1 MLRTEF
7 FLVVV
12 KKEDI
17 ESIMSKSYYKYT
29 TIKEIIIPKE
39 GNEEHYSAIYSN
51 FSNPLVDLKDKSLF
65 SMSMNLNYDSGVE
78 NTFKVN
84 FEFEKLISDGITSG
98 IGHFYILDE
107 DEKVLVDISN
117 YSGNA
122 KIEGF
127 VTMLNKHTCKES
139 IYKANRVITN
149 IINGV
154 DNSLMNPKETIVE

>member
-1 MLRTEF
+1 MLHTEF
-7 FLVVV
+7 FLIVV

-17 ESIMSKSYYKYT
+17 EPILYKSYYKYT
-29 TIKEIIIPKE
+29 TVKEIIILKE
-39 GNEEHYSAIYSN
+39 GNEEHYCAIYSN

-65 SMSMNLNYDSGVE
+65 SMSMNLNYDSDVE

-84 FEFEKLISDGITSG
+84 FEFKQLISDDITSG

-107 DEKVLVDISN
+107 DEKVFVDISN

-139 IYKANRVITN
+139 IYKANRVIVN

>member
-1 MLRTEF
+1 MLCTEF
-7 FLVVV
+7 FLIVV

-17 ESIMSKSYYKYT
+17 EPILYKSYYKYT
-29 TIKEIIIPKE
+29 TVKEIIIPKE
-39 GNEEHYSAIYSN
+39 GNEEHYCAIYSN

-65 SMSMNLNYDSGVE
+65 SMNMNLNYDSNAE

-84 FEFEKLISDGITSG
+84 FEFKQLINDNITSG
-98 IGHFYILDE
+98 IEHFYILDG
-107 DEKVLVDISN
+107 DEKVLVDVSN

-127 VTMLNKHTCKES
+127 VTMLNKYTCKES
-139 IYKANRVITN
+139 IYKANRVIVN

>member
-1 MLRTEF
+1 MLHTEF
-7 FLVVV
+7 FLIVV

-17 ESIMSKSYYKYT
+17 EPILYKSYYKYT
-29 TIKEIIIPKE
+29 TVKEIIVPKE
-39 GNEEHYSAIYSN
+39 GKEEHYCAIYSN
-51 FSNPLVDLKDKSLF
+51 FSNPWVDLKDKSLF

-78 NTFKVN
+78 NTFKVD
-84 FEFEKLISDGITSG
+84 FEFEQLISDNITSG

-122 KIEGF
+122 KIERF

-139 IYKANRVITN
+139 IYKANRVIAN